1 MSQRRTLILIG
12 ALVLGVVAAGLIF
25 QYVGGVEDKAAG
37 SAQTVQV
44 LVAIGPITKGAE
56 ATGLVDMA
64 ARRVADKPQDA
75 ITHAED
81 IKSQIAAINIAP
93 GTVITSSMFVNPN
106 QLKDSNAEVLE
117 PGMTAITMSFD
128 PIKAVA
134 GLVKPGDYVNMIAT
148 NGKCVNGAM
157 TSTGQAAAADPAG
170 AAPAAAG
177 VDCAGHVYQKIK
189 ILAIGRSFG
198 SAVVADPAAAGGAP
212 TTTAAP
218 VSSDQLTFAVPPEA
232 AQMLSTFSAG
242 SITLTLVRDDYVPH
256 PIPMTLQP
264 LDLPGVAGQTPVG
277 GDPELKKS
285 GGQ

>member
-12 ALVLGVVAAGLIF
+12 ALALGVIAAGLIF
-25 QYVGGVEDKAAG
+25 QYVGGIEDKAAG

-44 LVAIGPITKGAE
+44 LVAIGPIPKGSE
-56 ATGLVDMA
+56 ATGLVDLG

-93 GTVITSSMFVNPN
+93 GTIITSSMFVNPN
-106 QLKDSNAEVLE
+106 ELKDSNAEVLE
-117 PGMTAITMSFD
+117 AGMTAVTMSFD

-134 GLVKPGDYVNMIAT
+134 GLLKPGDYVNMITTA
-148 NGKCVNGAM
+148 KCVNGAI
-157 TSTGQAAAADPAG
+157 STGADAAAAGG
-170 AAPAAAG
+170 APAAG

-198 SAVVADPAAAGGAP
+198 SAVVADPAAGGAP

-218 VSSDQLTFAVPPEA
+218 VSSDQITFAVPPEA
-232 AQMLSTFSAG
+232 AQLLSTFSTG

-256 PIPMTLQP
+256 PIPITLVPVQ
-264 LDLPGVAGQTPVG
+264 LPGVSGLTPVG